1 MPASLTVS
9 EGVFVCRP
17 DTVIHAGPETRDVAE
32 QLSHYLRPAT
42 GYAFRVVDRP
52 AGKDNGIQLSMDR
65 SLSRL
70 GREGYRLEVSSRRI
84 VLRAAA
90 PAGLFYGV
98 QTLRQLFPP
107 AIYSAAKWSGV
118 EWTVPEVS
126 IEDAPRLEWRGAMVD
141 VARHFMPKADLYRFI
156 DAMAALKLNHLHLH
170 LTDNQAWRIEIRKY
184 PQLTAQRNPTLE
196 EQAQSGCNCG
206 LQGGFYTQDDLRQIV
221 AYASARYITVVP
233 EIEMPGHA
241 GAAVSALPEMGN
253 LDAVMAPE
261 KGAPYRH
268 RVFSP
273 QEKTTLF
280 LEDVLAEVLD
290 VFPSEFIHIGGD
302 EVRKDEWQNS
312 PSAQARM
319 RQLGLKTLDEI
330 QSYMVDRMQK
340 FLKSRGRRLIGWSE
354 IMQGGLSKEATV
366 MAWSLPAADRAPR
379 DGYEV
384 VLAPSEHTYFDYYQ
398 SHDPRE
404 PLSHHYYLPLKR
416 AYAFDPV
423 PPGLTAAQARK
434 VLGAQGQLWT
444 LYMPTPYHLEYMAF
458 PRLAALAEVVWT
470 PAAKKD
476 YESFKTR
483 LITQQQRWSIMG
495 VNFRPLN
502 PTTDDE

>member
-1 MPASLTVS
+1 MNP
-9 EGVFVCRP
+9 
-17 DTVIHAGPETRDVAE
+17 
-32 QLSHYLRPAT
+32 
-42 GYAFRVVDRP
+42 
-52 AGKDNGIQLSMDR
+52 

-70 GREGYRLEVSSRRI
+70 GREGFRLEVSPRRI
-84 VLRAAA
+84 VLRASA

-118 EWTVPEVS
+118 QWAVPAVL

-156 DAMAALKLNHLHLH
+156 DAMAALKLNHLHIH
-170 LTDNQAWRIEIRKY
+170 LTDNWAWRIEIRKY
-184 PQLTAQRNPTLE
+184 PQLTDHRNPTLE
-196 EQAQSGCNCG
+196 EQAKSGCDYG

-221 AYASARYITVVP
+221 AYAGARYITVIP
-233 EIEMPGHA
+233 EIEIPGHA
-241 GAAVSALPEMGN
+241 GAAVAALPEMGN
-253 LDAVMAPE
+253 IDTVMAPV

-273 QEKTTLF
+273 QERTILF
-280 LEDVLAEVLD
+280 LQDVLAEVLD
-290 VFPSEFIHIGGD
+290 VFPSEFIHTGGD

-319 RQLGLKTLDEI
+319 RQLGLKNLEEI
-330 QSYMVDRMQK
+330 QSYMVARMQQ
-340 FLKSRGRRLIGWSE
+340 FLASRGRRLIGWSE
-354 IMQGGLSKEATV
+354 IMQGGLSREARV
-366 MAWSLPAADRAPR
+366 MAWSSQAADRAPR
-379 DGYEV
+379 DGYETV
-384 VLAPSEHTYFDYYQ
+384 MAPTEYTYFDYYQ

-404 PLSHHYYLPLKR
+404 PLSHHDYLPLKT

-423 PPGLTAAQARK
+423 PPGLTAEQARK

-476 YESFKTR
+476 YDSFKRR

-502 PTTDDE
+502 LTTDD

>member
-1 MPASLTVS
+1 
-9 EGVFVCRP
+9 
-17 DTVIHAGPETRDVAE
+17 
-32 QLSHYLRPAT
+32 
-42 GYAFRVVDRP
+42 
-52 AGKDNGIQLSMDR
+52 
-65 SLSRL
+65 
-70 GREGYRLEVSSRRI
+70 
-84 VLRAAA
+84 
-90 PAGLFYGV
+90 
-98 QTLRQLFPP
+98 LRQLFPP

-118 EWTVPEVS
+118 EWTVPGVS

-156 DAMAALKLNHLHLH
+156 DAMAALKLNHLHIH
-170 LTDNQAWRIEIRKY
+170 LTDNQAWRIEIHKY
-184 PQLTAQRNPTLE
+184 PQLTAQPNPTLE

-206 LQGGFYTQDDLRQIV
+206 LQGKFYTQDDLRQIV
-221 AYASARYITVVP
+221 AYASARYITVIP

-253 LDAVMAPE
+253 LDTVMAPE

-273 QEKTTLF
+273 QEKTILF
-280 LEDVLAEVLD
+280 LQDVLAELLD

-319 RQLGLKTLDEI
+319 RQLGLKNLDEV
-330 QSYMVDRMQK
+330 QSYMIARMQK
-340 FLKSRGRRLIGWSE
+340 FLESRGRRLIGWSE
-354 IMQGGLSKEATV
+354 IMQGGLSREARV
-366 MAWSLPAADRAPR
+366 MAWSLPAADSSPR
-379 DGYEV
+379 DGYETV
-384 VLAPSEHTYFDYYQ
+384 MAPTEYTYFDYFQ

-423 PPGLTAAQARK
+423 PPGLTAEQARK
-434 VLGAQGQLWT
+434 VLGAQGQMWS

-458 PRLAALAEVVWT
+458 PRLAALAEVVWS
-470 PAAKKD
+470 PAARKD
-476 YESFKTR
+476 YDSFKTR
-483 LITQQQRWSIMG
+483 LITQQQRWTIMG
-495 VNFRPLN
+495 VNFRPLS